1 MKCNNEVIFKG
12 IEERASGV
20 FKNDKG
26 QEIAYPKAYIVRFDE
41 EVEGDFQERKVKF
54 SGDNVGLFTRF
65 KALKAYDRINLIFD
79 VVLVNNSCKI
89 AVVDF
94 APVPKKN

>member
-1 MKCNNEVIFKG
+1 MKCNNEVVFKG
-12 IEERASGV
+12 IEERAGGV
-20 FKNDKG
+20 FRNDKG
-26 QEIAYPKAYIVRFDE
+26 QDVKYDKAYIVRFDE
-41 EVEGDFQERKVKF
+41 EVDGDYQERKVKF
-54 SGDNVGLFTRF
+54 SGDNTSLFTRF